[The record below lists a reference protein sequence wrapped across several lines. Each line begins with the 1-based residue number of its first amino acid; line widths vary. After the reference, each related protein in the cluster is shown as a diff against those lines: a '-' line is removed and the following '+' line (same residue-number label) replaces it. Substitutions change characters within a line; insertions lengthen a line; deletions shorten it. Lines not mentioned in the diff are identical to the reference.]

1 MFNKFIDYIKD
12 GSFFS
17 LTQHICLIIFS
28 YYMLNSGAKFLQEQ
42 FDLNTKQQI
51 PKEIIKY
58 NSIVYTFLEKYMLFI
73 LLISV
78 GLLIIGLT
86 LSLVQHVSKYNI
98 ILKYAVGYIDSAIW
112 LLALA
117 AIHYIYNFLQESF
130 IIISFV
136 ISLLIAAAYQYEWI
150 TKIKKNIQQ

>member
-28 YYMLNSGAKFLQEQ
+28 YYMLNSGSKFLQEQ
-42 FDLNTKQQI
+42 LDLNTKQQV

-78 GLLIIGLT
+78 GLFIIGLT
-86 LSLVQHVSKYNI
+86 LALIQHTSKYNI
-98 ILKYAVGYIDSAIW
+98 FLKYAVGYIDSSLW
-112 LLALA
+112 LLALG
-117 AIHYIYNFLQESF
+117 AIHYIYNFLQAYF
-130 IIISFV
+130 IITSFF

-150 TKIKKNIQQ
+150 PKMKKRIQQ

>member
-17 LTQHICLIIFS
+17 LTQHICLIIYS
-28 YYMLNSGAKFLQEQ
+28 YYMLNSGAKLLQQQ
-42 FDLNTKQQI
+42 FDFNTKQQV

-86 LSLVQHVSKYNI
+86 LTLVQHVSKYNI

-112 LLALA
+112 LLALG
-117 AIHYIYNFLQESF
+117 AIHYIYTLLQASF
-130 IIISFV
+130 ITTSFV
-136 ISLLIAAAYQYEWI
+136 VSLLIAAAYQYDWI
-150 TKIKKNIQQ
+150 TNIRKSIQK